1 MKSLLEMQRA
11 VTNAKI
17 LMINELE
24 RRWPR
29 DSTVAVLLSCS
40 QQTPTHGR
48 VTDHNG
54 DGFIHVRI
62 DTAKENSRRPVRAVH
77 FSNILSFG
85 EREREREQRPSPRPS
100 PARGE
105 GDQGI
110 GKSKAAP
117 GAEIQADEPV
127 LNGGRRG

>member
-1 MKSLLEMQRA
+1 MKSLLELQRA

-85 EREREREQRPSPRPS
+85 ERERERAKTLT
-100 PARGE
+100 PALSRE
-105 GDQGI
+105 GDIRESASQ
-110 GKSKAAP
+110 KP
-117 GAEIQADEPV
+117 
-127 LNGGRRG
+127 RRARRFKQMSLF